1 MLTVLF
7 VSYYYMKGQKGPD
20 VEALSFELAEAS
32 RDGKLHDVRS
42 LIVKGASVTWAEE
55 GDGATALMWA
65 CEKGHADVVAELIAS
80 GSNVNHQEGGSGFSA
95 LMVVAFRGHFE
106 IAKMLLDAGA
116 ELGFKNKVWASP
128 QRRCRACASAL
139 TRTPTLTC
147 VRSRRCARLRFLC
160 V

>member
-1 MLTVLF
+1 
-7 VSYYYMKGQKGPD
+7 
-20 VEALSFELAEAS
+20 
-32 RDGKLHDVRS
+32 
-42 LIVKGASVTWAEE
+42 
-55 GDGATALMWA
+55 MWA

-147 VRSRRCARLRFLC
+147 VRSRRCARLRVEPFTCRSLLVAPVSLLSAPFC
-160 V
+160 VTLRLPEPVC